1 MQSIPFTTNFF
12 ADDTQPTRTDALA
25 GDATADVL
33 IVGAGVVGLSCA
45 YVLREAGLDVA
56 VVERDHVGFASS
68 GRHMGHITPHMW
80 NYGSKEPHVLAAWA
94 HGCLDWIE
102 ELLATEDI
110 DCDFARCPF
119 WLPAATGAEAE
130 VVRRVA
136 AYYAGLG
143 VPARSVEAN
152 DFDLVTFRTWGAVVL
167 EDQARA
173 HPYRMV
179 RGLRDAV
186 LRKGVRLYEGTRVN
200 SVEGGPRV
208 TVTTPG
214 GTLRAPKAVLALNA
228 YSGQFPFLR
237 HYTTP
242 MHTYTIVT
250 EPLDEDTAR
259 TVGPPPAEDLLIY
272 DMAASRDE
280 EHFYQR
286 LRGDGR
292 LFFGGGGTTP
302 ALAPDRMAPDRNDAM
317 FRHIHAEMSRRY
329 PSLGNVRVEAGWG
342 GPICATVRGQP
353 IVADVPEHENIVMAI
368 VGNGNGIGLGTNAGR
383 LVKGLVLGLDTLD
396 ESTRA
401 FLEYCGESVD
411 AA

>member
-1 MQSIPFTTNFF
+1 MQTIPFSTNFF
-12 ADDTQPTRTDALA
+12 ADEPHPARTEALTED
-25 GDATADVL
+25 GTADVV
-33 IVGAGVVGLSCA
+33 IVGAGIVGLSCA
-45 YVLREAGLDVA
+45 YVLREAGLEVA

-68 GRHMGHITPHMW
+68 GRHMGHLTPHMW
-80 NYGSKEPHVLAAWA
+80 NYGSNEPHVLAAWA

-102 ELLATEDI
+102 ELLAREDI

-119 WLPAATGAEAE
+119 WLPAATEAEAE

-136 AYYAGLG
+136 GYYAGLG
-143 VPARSVEAN
+143 VPARSVPAE

-167 EDQARA
+167 EDQGRA

-186 LRKGVRLYEGTRVN
+186 LRKGVRLYEGTPVT

-237 HYTTP
+237 KYTTP

-259 TVGPPPAEDLLIY
+259 TLGPPRARDLLIY
-272 DMAASRDE
+272 DMAADRDE
-280 EHFYQR
+280 DHFYQR

-302 ALAPDRMAPDRNDAM
+302 APAPDRMAPDRNEAK
-317 FRHIHAEMSRRY
+317 FRHIHAEMLRRY
-329 PSLGNVRVEAGWG
+329 PSLANVRVEACWG
-342 GPICATVRGQP
+342 GPICATVHGQP
-353 IVADVPEHENIVMAI
+353 IVAQVPEHENVVTAI

-383 LVKGLVLGLDTLD
+383 LVKGLVLGTDAVD
-396 ESTRA
+396 AQTRA
-401 FLEYCGESVD
+401 FLEYCGGVAD